1 MPMNDSLVRRRGQL
15 IEAEVDDEL
24 IGLEVEQGTCFGFNR
39 TATRIWALLETPRR
53 FSELRDVLLGEY
65 EVDRETCEREL
76 TDLLR
81 QLEADGLVEM
91 DRADA

>member
-1 MPMNDSLVRRRGQL
+1 MNDPLVRRRGQL

-39 TATRIWALLETPRR
+39 TATRIWALIETPKR

-65 EVDRETCEREL
+65 DVERETCEREL
-76 TDLLR
+76 RELLG
-81 QLEADGLVEM
+81 QLESDGLVEM
-91 DRADA
+91 DDSAA

>member
-1 MPMNDSLVRRRGQL
+1 MNDPLVRRRGQL

-24 IGLEVEQGTCFGFNR
+24 IGLEVDQGTCFGFNR
-39 TATRIWALLETPRR
+39 TATRIWALIETPKR

-65 EVDRETCEREL
+65 DVDAETCEREL
-76 TDLLR
+76 EDLLR

-91 DRADA
+91 DESAA

>member
-1 MPMNDSLVRRRGQL
+1 MNDSLVRRRGQL

-91 DRADA
+91 ERADA